1 MSELQELKNVF
12 TGLQTLYETHFPKVD
27 PALLHSLLIEIEK
40 DLKKDP
46 FYMLEIFTKPGT
58 DTEKMRDY
66 IMQRSGMVPS
76 IHDYGTHYVVNQ
88 RLSLEILKGLSELDE
103 VVEITGDYTGGV
115 ISSGASHEKRHPKEF
130 Q

>member
-1 MSELQELKNVF
+1 MSEFQEIKNVF
-12 TGLQTLYETHFPKVD
+12 VGLQTLYETHFPKVD
-27 PALLHSLLIEIEK
+27 PGLLHSLLSEIEK
-40 DLKKDP
+40 DPKRHP

-88 RLSLEILKGLSELDE
+88 RLSLEALKELSELEE
-103 VVEITGDYTGGV
+103 VVDITGDYAGGV
-115 ISSGASHEKRHPKEF
+115 ISSGASHEKRHSKEF

>member
-1 MSELQELKNVF
+1 MSELQEIKNVF
-12 TGLQTLYETHFPKVD
+12 IGLQTLYETHFPKVD
-27 PALLHSLLIEIEK
+27 PGLLHSLLSEIEK
-40 DLKKDP
+40 DPKKNP

-88 RLSLEILKGLSELDE
+88 RLSLEALKELSGLDE
-103 VVEITGDYTGGV
+103 VVDITGDYAGGV
-115 ISSGASHEKRHPKEF
+115 ISSGASHEKRHSKEF

>member
-1 MSELQELKNVF
+1 MSELQEIKNVF
-12 TGLQTLYETHFPKVD
+12 VGLQTLYETHFPKVD
-27 PALLHSLLIEIEK
+27 PGLLHSLLSEIEK
-40 DLKKDP
+40 DPKRHP

-88 RLSLEILKGLSELDE
+88 RLSLEALKELSELDE
-103 VVEITGDYTGGV
+103 VVDITGDYAGGV
-115 ISSGASHEKRHPKEF
+115 ISSGASHEKRLSKEF

>member
-1 MSELQELKNVF
+1 MSELQEIKNVF
-12 TGLQTLYETHFPKVD
+12 VGLQTLYETHFPKVD
-27 PALLHSLLIEIEK
+27 PGLLHSLLSEIEK
-40 DLKKDP
+40 DPKRHP

-76 IHDYGTHYVVNQ
+76 IHDHGTHYVVNQ
-88 RLSLEILKGLSELDE
+88 RLSLEALKELSELDE
-103 VVEITGDYTGGV
+103 VVDITGDYAGGV
-115 ISSGASHEKRHPKEF
+115 ISSGASHEKRHSKEF